1 VLAYT
6 GTDVDAPV
14 TWFESDAKLIS
25 NPQMVK
31 LHSFDTKVIDSASLC
46 CLDTIFCLLFGLLR
60 ACSCDGWQIHKVE
73 TLVSYKKD
81 EWDE

>member
-6 GTDVDAPV
+6 DTDVDAPC

-31 LHSFDTKVIDSASLC
+31 LHSFDTKVIITQHFRDPS
-46 CLDTIFCLLFGLLR
+46 IYLLLGYNLRLLR
-60 ACSCDGWQIHKVE
+60 ACSCDGW
-73 TLVSYKKD
+73 
-81 EWDE
+81 